1 MTTPGP
7 VATIQA
13 AAVDRALVDR
23 AAARDHLA
31 LVAAL
36 DPARQAA
43 RPVDPGAAALLAAR
57 TAAGDG
63 REGLVLDGAA
73 VACRRFGV
81 APVRVAEA
89 ADLRLERLA
98 DRLDH

>member
-1 MTTPGP
+1 VTGPDP
-7 VATIQA
+7 VAAIQA

-31 LVAAL
+31 LVGAL
-36 DPARQAA
+36 DPARRAT
-43 RPVDPGAAALLAAR
+43 RPVDPGTAALLAAR
-57 TAAGDG
+57 AAAA
-63 REGLVLDGAA
+63 EGGEKLVLDGAA

-81 APVRVAEA
+81 APVRAAEA

-98 DRLDH
+98 GRLDR